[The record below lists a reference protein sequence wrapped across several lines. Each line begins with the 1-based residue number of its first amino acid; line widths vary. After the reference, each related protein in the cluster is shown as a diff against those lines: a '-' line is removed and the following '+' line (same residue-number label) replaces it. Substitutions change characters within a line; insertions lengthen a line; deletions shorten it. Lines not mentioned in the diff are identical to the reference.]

1 MPLISRFK
9 ILLVI
14 FIITLSLSTLLYFPR
29 LSIAQKSVILAEP
42 VTTISKSLLP
52 IVNSSQRFV
61 FPYVDKI
68 IENQTT
74 ARPWLG
80 VEGVNISPSITK
92 VLGLKET
99 GGFLVTTVIPSS
111 PAEKAGLRG
120 AEDSKLA
127 NVNGVKI
134 KLGGDIIL
142 KIDNNNITKNDGI
155 SAYIHKAKKVGD
167 NLNLTI
173 FRDGQIREM
182 NLTLGKRLDFFTYE
196 NPALGAKIQYPS
208 DWKKEV
214 KDVSTVDFFSPKENN
229 SDRYLENL
237 GIEVSSLSQSM
248 TLDEFTSHQIDF
260 LNQSFPNFKIIDSK
274 VTTLAG
280 NPAHKV
286 VFNYGGEQQQHIPL
300 FKIIQIWMIR
310 DNKIYIITSGAEFNK
325 YSKYLPII
333 QKMIDSFGISNFLT
347 YENSTL
353 GVKIQYPSDWKRA
366 ESNSNITFTSPL
378 ASNSDRYR
386 EKLELKVNSL
396 LQNVTLDE
404 YSSAVIKKLK
414 ESSAN
419 FRILEVATTTLAG
432 NPAKKMVFTSGEG
445 QNNLKV
451 VEIWTINDDKAY
463 SIQYSSEAQKYSK
476 YLATIQKMV
485 NSFEINSGQF
495 VGLGIPG
502 LILPPLGIPFSPS
515 SPEQMSLSGNVTILA

>member
-1 MPLISRFK
+1 MRLISRFK

-29 LSIAQKSVILAEP
+29 LSIAQGRVILAEP

-52 IVNSSQRFV
+52 IVNGSQRFV

-80 VEGVNISPSITK
+80 VEGVNISPGITK
-92 VLGLKET
+92 VPGLKET
-99 GGFLVTTVIPSS
+99 GGFLVTMLIPSS

-120 AEDSKLA
+120 AEHSKLA

-214 KDVSTVDFFSPKENN
+214 KDVSDP
-229 SDRYLENL
+229 
-237 GIEVSSLSQSM
+237 
-248 TLDEFTSHQIDF
+248 
-260 LNQSFPNFKIIDSK
+260 
-274 VTTLAG
+274 
-280 NPAHKV
+280 
-286 VFNYGGEQQQHIPL
+286 
-300 FKIIQIWMIR
+300 
-310 DNKIYIITSGAEFNK
+310 
-325 YSKYLPII
+325 
-333 QKMIDSFGISNFLT
+333 
-347 YENSTL
+347 
-353 GVKIQYPSDWKRA
+353 
-366 ESNSNITFTSPL
+366 
-378 ASNSDRYR
+378 
-386 EKLELKVNSL
+386 
-396 LQNVTLDE
+396 
-404 YSSAVIKKLK
+404 
-414 ESSAN
+414 
-419 FRILEVATTTLAG
+419 
-432 NPAKKMVFTSGEG
+432 
-445 QNNLKV
+445 
-451 VEIWTINDDKAY
+451 
-463 SIQYSSEAQKYSK
+463 
-476 YLATIQKMV
+476 
-485 NSFEINSGQF
+485 
-495 VGLGIPG
+495 
-502 LILPPLGIPFSPS
+502 
-515 SPEQMSLSGNVTILA
+515 